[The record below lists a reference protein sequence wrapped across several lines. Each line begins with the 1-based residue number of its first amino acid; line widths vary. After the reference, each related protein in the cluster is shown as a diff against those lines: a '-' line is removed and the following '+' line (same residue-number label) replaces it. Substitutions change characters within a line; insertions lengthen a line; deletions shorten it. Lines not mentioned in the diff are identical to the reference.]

1 MKNYKLTTLE
11 KVIVTISALSAWPI
25 CFLFCSYHKDETNE
39 RKVAILD
46 YLKSSAKVMMVLE
59 IIGLIVY
66 GVTELIILIEK

>member
-11 KVIVTISALSAWPI
+11 KVVVTISALSAWPI
-25 CFLFCSYHKDETNE
+25 CFLFCSYHKDETDE

-59 IIGLIVY
+59 IIGLVFY
-66 GVTELIILIEK
+66 AVSELIILLGK

>member
-1 MKNYKLTTLE
+1 MKNYKLTSLE
-11 KVIVTISALSAWPI
+11 KVIATITALTAWPV

-59 IIGLIVY
+59 IIGLIAYV
-66 GVTELIILIEK
+66 VAETLTLA